1 MDEVPENRNHLA
13 VITRQMDLGDL
24 EVVAVHFAD
33 LSEFTKW
40 VGSLPKEVKKV
51 DTGGKVVKMGDIES
65 YDPESKANTIAVFYG
80 TRTMVYSWNISDM
93 AWSYMKT
100 KAAERPQE
108 KKQGRPPKL
117 VQPLQTWRKWSKK
130 DGAVL

>member
-13 VITRQMDLGDL
+13 VITRRMDLGDL

-40 VGSLPKEVKKV
+40 VDSLPKEVKKV
-51 DTGGKVVKMGDIES
+51 DTGGKVVKMGDVES
-65 YDPESKANTIAVFYG
+65 YDAESRANTIAVFYG
-80 TRTMVYSWNISDM
+80 TRTMVYSWAISDM
-93 AWSYMKT
+93 AWSYVKHT
-100 KAAERPQE
+100 AAERPQE
-108 KKQGRPPKL
+108 KRQGRPPKL

-130 DGAVL
+130 EGATL